1 MVKVNLKQI
10 KQLRKTHSLEKF
22 ELVNCERNI
31 TGLNTHYSVS
41 VTLGDSVTNFN
52 ILASDTDTVL
62 YIERWADEVS
72 FVRTERSEEI
82 SKNVFQPFT
91 NGETLYD
98 DTVIWKYM
106 DLSKFISLLST
117 QSLWFARLDKNWEI
131 DPLEGKVPTAH
142 WESLV
147 ERILNTKFAPQ
158 FFGNSKVQFGGMP
171 EAGMAQ
177 VPQSEQ
183 KSREIDLQRNM
194 YEAAIYNSYV
204 TCWNISTH
212 ESYHMWK
219 LYCNHHNGIA
229 IKSTIGRLKS
239 SLGKNKNYTVL
250 GGLIEYLDFKNQM
263 PARGDNLLTHIY
275 CKSMPYS
282 FENEFRLCF
291 RDFGF
296 VNDVIG
302 GHAPYSED
310 PEEIR
315 SILDSYRAG
324 YTVKLDLNT
333 LIESVVT
340 SPHSDPWFF
349 DLVTSIVGDG
359 REFSNSLSGLN
370 TLSVTSSNMN

>member
-1 MVKVNLKQI
+1 MVKVNLKKI

-22 ELVNCERNI
+22 ELVDCERNI
-31 TGLNTHYSVS
+31 TGLNTHYNVS
-41 VTLGDSVTNFN
+41 VRLGDSVTNFN
-52 ILASDTDTVL
+52 ILANATDTVL
-62 YIERWADEVS
+62 YVERWADEVS
-72 FVRTERSEEI
+72 LVRTERFEEI

-91 NGETLYD
+91 NGETLDD

-106 DLSKFISLLST
+106 DLSKFISLLSS
-117 QSLWFARLDKNWEI
+117 QSLWFARLDKNWEV
-131 DPLEGKVPTAH
+131 DPFEGKVPTAH

-158 FFGNSKVQFGGMP
+158 FFGKSKVQFGGMP
-171 EAGMAQ
+171 EVGMAQ

-282 FENEFRLCF
+282 FENEFRLCL

-302 GHAPYSED
+302 GDAPYSVD

-315 SILDSYRAG
+315 ANLDSYRSG

-359 REFSNSLSGLN
+359 REFPNSLSDLN
-370 TLSVTSSNMN
+370 AISVTSSNMN

>member
-1 MVKVNLKQI
+1 
-10 KQLRKTHSLEKF
+10 
-22 ELVNCERNI
+22 
-31 TGLNTHYSVS
+31 
-41 VTLGDSVTNFN
+41 
-52 ILASDTDTVL
+52 
-62 YIERWADEVS
+62 
-72 FVRTERSEEI
+72 
-82 SKNVFQPFT
+82 
-91 NGETLYD
+91 
-98 DTVIWKYM
+98 
-106 DLSKFISLLST
+106 
-117 QSLWFARLDKNWEI
+117 
-131 DPLEGKVPTAH
+131 
-142 WESLV
+142 
-147 ERILNTKFAPQ
+147 
-158 FFGNSKVQFGGMP
+158 MP
-171 EAGMAQ
+171 EVGMAQ

-282 FENEFRLCF
+282 FENEFRLCL

-302 GHAPYSED
+302 GDAPYSVD

-315 SILDSYRAG
+315 ANLDSYRSG

-359 REFSNSLSGLN
+359 REFPNSLSDLN
-370 TLSVTSSNMN
+370 AISVTSSNMN

>member
-1 MVKVNLKQI
+1 MNLKKI

-22 ELVNCERNI
+22 ELVDCERNI
-31 TGLNTHYSVS
+31 TGLNTHYNVS
-41 VTLGDSVTNFN
+41 VRLGDSVTNFN
-52 ILASDTDTVL
+52 ILANATDTVL
-62 YIERWADEVS
+62 YVERWADEVS
-72 FVRTERSEEI
+72 LVRTERFEEI

-91 NGETLYD
+91 NGETLDD

-106 DLSKFISLLST
+106 DLSKFISLLSS
-117 QSLWFARLDKNWEI
+117 QSLWFARLDKNWEV
-131 DPLEGKVPTAH
+131 DPFEGKVPTAH

-158 FFGNSKVQFGGMP
+158 FFGKSKVQFGGMP
-171 EAGMAQ
+171 EVGMAQ

-282 FENEFRLCF
+282 FENEFRLCL

-302 GHAPYSED
+302 GDAPYSVD

-315 SILDSYRAG
+315 ANLDSYRSG

-359 REFSNSLSGLN
+359 REFPNSLSDLN
-370 TLSVTSSNMN
+370 AISVTSSNMN